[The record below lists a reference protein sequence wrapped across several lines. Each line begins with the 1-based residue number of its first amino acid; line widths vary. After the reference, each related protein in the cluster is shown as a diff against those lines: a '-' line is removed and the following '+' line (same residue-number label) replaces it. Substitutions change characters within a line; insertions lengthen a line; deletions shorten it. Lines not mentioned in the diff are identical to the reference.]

1 MKKQFE
7 VRARL
12 VIYLEQADLNAL
24 TALAREDGRTLVE
37 WARGLLIERLAPAV
51 PLYDVRPAKIEPQL
65 RVRPGARLSTEP
77 LAEIAECCPH
87 RKRKGELCYKCDPKM
102 GYPTLR

>member
-51 PLYDVRPAKIEPQL
+51 PLEVRYTQRASITAPELQEELDKH
-65 RVRPGARLSTEP
+65 ARLAREGV
-77 LAEIAECCPH
+77 CPH
-87 RKRKGELCYKCDPKM
+87 GKRAGAVCGKCDPKM